1 MFPTQD
7 SKQPYVYKKYNSA
20 ISNFNGF
27 NSREGYDFSVR
38 GGQKERTKTLS
49 ISLLVDADSWTKLT
63 VSYIVTA
70 RNDVFAGNFLVDAF
84 SQYDCSLTGNQEL
97 SFSTNLAAI
106 PSNFDYDVKVFISG
120 IEVKD

>member
-1 MFPTQD
+1 M
-7 SKQPYVYKKYNSA
+7 YKKYNSA

-84 SQYDCSLTGNQEL
+84 SQYDCSVTGNQEL